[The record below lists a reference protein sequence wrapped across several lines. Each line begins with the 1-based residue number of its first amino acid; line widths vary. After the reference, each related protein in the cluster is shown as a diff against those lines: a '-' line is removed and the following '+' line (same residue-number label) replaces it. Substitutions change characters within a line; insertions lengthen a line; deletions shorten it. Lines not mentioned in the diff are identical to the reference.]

1 VCKFVGK
8 KTCFKTCNRSCFLFL
23 QACPVSCLKNGL
35 KKNLSCFLFIFRA
48 KFQNSCFLSCPV
60 NRMPRPALDL
70 DCSTV
75 TPVDLGEDIWG
86 QIRNQRVLI
95 SRYRNYQKKIV
106 TLTSISGSSL
116 SSICKHSIVTSG
128 RGRRLLFFCTLLVS
142 SECLSSSNTFGDI
155 RPIYRAQHLSSKCL
169 SSSDTFRFFSPL
181 GPIELWHFPF
191 FHPWGLSSSDIFHF
205 FQFMGPIECHTS
217 TFSALGLSSVHF
229 SRVFSPNER
238 QLICLWAHDGCRRLL
253 WCGYLLIEFY

>member
-1 VCKFVGK
+1 
-8 KTCFKTCNRSCFLFL
+8 
-23 QACPVSCLKNGL
+23 
-35 KKNLSCFLFIFRA
+35 
-48 KFQNSCFLSCPV
+48 
-60 NRMPRPALDL
+60 MPRPALDL

-95 SRYRNYQKKIV
+95 SRYRNYKKKIV

-181 GPIELWHFPF
+181 GPIELSTCRANVYRALTLSVF
-191 FHPWGLSSSDIFHF
+191 FSPL
-205 FQFMGPIECHTS
+205 GPIELS
-217 TFSALGLSSVHF
+217 TCRANVYRALTLS
-229 SRVFSPNER
+229 VFFTHGAYRAPTLWS
-238 QLICLWAHDGCRRLL
+238 ICPLGP
-253 WCGYLLIEFY
+253 IEP

>member
-1 VCKFVGK
+1 
-8 KTCFKTCNRSCFLFL
+8 
-23 QACPVSCLKNGL
+23 
-35 KKNLSCFLFIFRA
+35 
-48 KFQNSCFLSCPV
+48 
-60 NRMPRPALDL
+60 MPRPALDL

-142 SECLSSSNTFGDI
+142 SECLSSSA
-155 RPIYRAQHLSSKCL
+155 PVEQMS
-169 SSSDTFRFFSPL
+169 
-181 GPIELWHFPF
+181 IELWHFPTF
-191 FHPWGLSSSDIFHF
+191 FLNSPP
-205 FQFMGPIECHTS
+205 GPIELS
-217 TFSALGLSSVHF
+217 TCRANVYRALTLSIFFTHGVHRALTLSIFFTHGAHRALTLSAFLSSY
-229 SRVFSPNER
+229 
-238 QLICLWAHDGCRRLL
+238 RLSYRAIVWL
-253 WCGYLLIEFY
+253 HPTIN